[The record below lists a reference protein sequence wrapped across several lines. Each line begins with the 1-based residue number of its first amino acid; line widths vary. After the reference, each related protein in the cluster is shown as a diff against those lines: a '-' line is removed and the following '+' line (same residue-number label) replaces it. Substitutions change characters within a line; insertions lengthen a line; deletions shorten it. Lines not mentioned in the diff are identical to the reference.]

1 MLKTAITALIVTLG
15 ASPVLAAETQ
25 PYDPSVKLF
34 AYEKQVDSF
43 CPAGTQPIR
52 YNGVICCGTPN
63 ATGYGDAPVVRRSY
77 KAAPAMANTTD
88 PKSPNYQPETI
99 SMSGS

>member
-1 MLKTAITALIVTLG
+1 MLKTAITALIVTVG

-34 AYEKQVDSF
+34 AYEKQVDNF

-77 KAAPAMANTTD
+77 KAAPEMANTTN